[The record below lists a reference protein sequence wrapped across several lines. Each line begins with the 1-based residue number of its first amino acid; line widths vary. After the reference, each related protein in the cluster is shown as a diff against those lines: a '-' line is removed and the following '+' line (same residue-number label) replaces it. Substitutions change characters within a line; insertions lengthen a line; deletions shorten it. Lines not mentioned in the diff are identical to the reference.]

1 MLDFNRLYT
10 EIGKRVRAI
19 RETQTPRI
27 SQDALAR
34 ILDLKRTSI
43 TNIESGRQK
52 MTVETVYRLCD
63 HFGLAIDE
71 VMPPV
76 ADFRIAAERSVVIG
90 GRTTSV
96 GAKTANLVERL
107 RPAVHSSVKTRPHK
121 RS

>member
-10 EIGKRVRAI
+10 EIGKRVRTI

-27 SQDALAR
+27 SQDALSR

-76 ADFRIAAERSVVIG
+76 GDFRIVAERSVVIG
-90 GRTTSV
+90 GWRSEERRVGKECHTTC
-96 GAKTANLVERL
+96 
-107 RPAVHSSVKTRPHK
+107 
-121 RS
+121 RSRWSPYH